1 MCCLSESIETRTR
14 DDDERVL
21 CTSTSSNINTCTKTI
36 SIITTEP
43 NNISRR
49 KRKRNNTSRIT
60 INSSI
65 LSLHVIGM
73 FQQITIMVMIFT
85 LSTSVIKR
93 IPIANGLSVTR
104 ATAKTKTTRS
114 GIIPTT
120 TAGTTTLL
128 KTISI
133 SPAIISTSS
142 SSSSSSLSSSSA
154 LNLALDSRELR
165 FYGAAGGGTIRRSS
179 SSDSSSKDAA
189 ADVGTYYN
197 QEWFA
202 SATLSAT
209 KDQNQT
215 PVLALAGVG
224 LDDNEELNKR
234 INNFNKNKNI
244 NDSTSMDS
252 GEQKSNGDDGITN
265 NKNSNGSNKEEDG
278 STSSHYCYETE
289 QQQQKQQHPPPK
301 RGYGP
306 YINLSP
312 EERELFRLIRKAR
325 DESGLSTTMR
335 VAGGW
340 VRDKLLATPEFTRTY
355 GFLDN
360 NDDTDINGFGGED
373 TTIARNNSGSSSGS
387 SNRSTPKRLTSKYKT
402 SSAQST
408 SAGRFGA
415 KVIGGGKK
423 NKKNNKNSSS
433 NNSAGAA
440 SNAGSMQ
447 RFQQHEPVDIDI
459 ALDDML
465 GREFAELLNECLSK
479 MGEKTHGVGVVLKNP
494 EKSKHLETATMKVG
508 TFWIDFVNLRA
519 EEYTQDSRIP
529 DLMRIG
535 TPSEDAF
542 RRDLTINSLFY
553 NVNNGQVEDWTG
565 RGFDDLRRCVVS
577 TPLAPLTTLLDDPLR
592 TLRSVRFAARLRF
605 TMDDSLVEAAMDDRV
620 RKALAEK
627 VSRERIGCEV
637 DLMLRSPDP
646 VGAMRL
652 LINLNLAR
660 TVFPIEKLLSSTTT
674 TSISSSKNEDEDDF
688 YEDLFERGLDLLS
701 TNYDQLEECKLFPP
715 VWCNK
720 SYRGSYTTHGTQ
732 DTSLSEDDDALRYM
746 WYASF
751 LKPLY
756 DHSLM
761 IDPLGKNLGRKA
773 NRSVVCK
780 LLVDELKRPTREA
793 EAVEKIMKGANDF
806 KQLMNGGGDFS
817 AVSILLSDIRVHEHN
832 NDSISSSSE
841 GDGDDISDS
850 SSNAQSGVGSR
861 KMKCSMNGQQVYTAT
876 ENDPVWDHAME
887 FRLQCSNIMRKVGP
901 LWRAAL
907 FLAMSEHITEALQDD
922 LDYVIEGDIVDE
934 SQEELRQ
941 REIERYDSVGTAM
954 QRIGLVGVYE
964 QKPLMDGGE
973 VKKVLPNIPKGPI
986 FRDIMDEQEK
996 WMTLHPCARADIL
1009 ARHLAQTFPDY
1020 Q

>member
-1 MCCLSESIETRTR
+1 
-14 DDDERVL
+14 
-21 CTSTSSNINTCTKTI
+21 
-36 SIITTEP
+36 
-43 NNISRR
+43 
-49 KRKRNNTSRIT
+49 
-60 INSSI
+60 
-65 LSLHVIGM
+65 
-73 FQQITIMVMIFT
+73 
-85 LSTSVIKR
+85 
-93 IPIANGLSVTR
+93 
-104 ATAKTKTTRS
+104 
-114 GIIPTT
+114 
-120 TAGTTTLL
+120 
-128 KTISI
+128 
-133 SPAIISTSS
+133 
-142 SSSSSSLSSSSA
+142 
-154 LNLALDSRELR
+154 
-165 FYGAAGGGTIRRSS
+165 
-179 SSDSSSKDAA
+179 
-189 ADVGTYYN
+189 
-197 QEWFA
+197 
-202 SATLSAT
+202 
-209 KDQNQT
+209 
-215 PVLALAGVG
+215 
-224 LDDNEELNKR
+224 
-234 INNFNKNKNI
+234 
-244 NDSTSMDS
+244 
-252 GEQKSNGDDGITN
+252 
-265 NKNSNGSNKEEDG
+265 
-278 STSSHYCYETE
+278 
-289 QQQQKQQHPPPK
+289 PK

-355 GFLDN
+355 G
-360 NDDTDINGFGGED
+360 
-373 TTIARNNSGSSSGS
+373 
-387 SNRSTPKRLTSKYKT
+387 
-402 SSAQST
+402 
-408 SAGRFGA
+408 
-415 KVIGGGKK
+415 KVIGDGKK
-423 NKKNNKNSSS
+423 NKKKNNKNSI
-433 NNSAGAA
+433 NSKNA
-440 SNAGSMQ
+440 STAGSMQ

-565 RGFDDLRRCVVS
+565 RGFEDLRRCVVS

-605 TMDDSLVEAAMDDRV
+605 TMDDALVEAAMDDRV

-660 TVFPIEKLLSSTTT
+660 TVFPIEKLLSTTST
-674 TSISSSKNEDEDDF
+674 TSISSSSSSKNEDEDQDDF

-720 SYRGSYTTHGTQ
+720 SYQGSYTTHGTQ
-732 DTSLSEDDDALRYM
+732 DISLSEDDDALRYM

-761 IDPLGKNLGRKA
+761 IDPLGKNLGKKA

-793 EAVEKIMKGANDF
+793 EAVGKIMKGANDF
-806 KQLMNGGGDFS
+806 KQLMDCGGDFS
-817 AVSILLSDIRVHEHN
+817 AVSILLSDIRVHEV
-832 NDSISSSSE
+832 NDDNISSSSSSS
-841 GDGDDISDS
+841 DDDVSDI
-850 SSNAQSGVGSR
+850 SSNASQGGVGSR
-861 KMKCSMNGQQVYTAT
+861 KMKCSMNGQDVYTAT

-934 SQEELRQ
+934 SQEDLRQ

-954 QRIGLVGVYE
+954 QRIGLVGIYE

-986 FRDIMDEQEK
+986 FRDIMDEQVE
-996 WMTLHPCARADIL
+996 WMTLHPCAGADIL